1 MPKYELKTKATKSS
15 VEKFLDSIESEQKRD
30 DAYAILDMM
39 QKATKEEP
47 KMWGPS
53 IIGFG
58 TYHYKYDSGH
68 EGDMCRIGF
77 SPRKA
82 ALTLY
87 ILMGFEGYDELMAKL
102 GKYKTSKAC
111 LYIKKLEDIDVKVL
125 KKLIT
130 LSVKYTKAK
139 YK

>member
-15 VEKFLDSIESEQKRD
+15 VEKFLDAIEDEQKRD

-39 QKATKEEP
+39 QKATKDEP